1 MSFRARSES
10 TADAVVSALA
20 LSPADGQTKEVIAII
35 EQALVEAVAEANQRC
50 SQLAAACCSA
60 DRDLGHKI
68 AGEIERSHQALIA
81 NLSSLR

>member
-20 LSPADGQTKEVIAII
+20 LSPTDGQTEEVIAII
-35 EQALVEAVAEANQRC
+35 ERALVEVVAEANQRC
-50 SQLAAACCSA
+50 SQLAVACCSA
-60 DRDLGHKI
+60 DRDLAHKI
-68 AGEIERSHQALIA
+68 ADEIERNHQALIA